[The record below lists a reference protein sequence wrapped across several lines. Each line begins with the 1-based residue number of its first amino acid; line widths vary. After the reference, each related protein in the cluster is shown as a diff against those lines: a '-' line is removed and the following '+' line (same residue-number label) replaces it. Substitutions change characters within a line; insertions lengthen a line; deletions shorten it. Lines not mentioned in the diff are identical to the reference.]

1 VQRYAATGWL
11 GLCIALSHRCST
23 YRAYSHAACA
33 ANFPSRGCARGVFQG
48 TRSGMSKAR
57 PVSAEALRINE
68 LVSQLNEHAYRY
80 YVLSQPS
87 VSDAEYDELF
97 RELQGLERAHP
108 ELVSSESPTQRVGG
122 APLTGFKTIQHR
134 IPMLSLDN
142 AMNENELVEFDEQ
155 VRRFLGKEGIQ
166 IDAVEYTVE
175 FKFDGVAVSLTY
187 ENGSLSQAATRG
199 DGTTGEDVTSNV
211 RTIKAIPL
219 KLRRDPE
226 PSGIVEI
233 RGEVLFRKKEF
244 EALNEERLA
253 RGEESFANPR
263 NAASG
268 SLRQLDPRE
277 TARRPL
283 WFFAYGIGVVDSI
296 DQTISALPLKPLTE
310 AMREVESCGFSISPG
325 FRSVRGIEQLVA
337 AYKTAEEERES
348 LPFEVDGLV
357 VKVNDARLQK
367 RLGFRQRSPR
377 WAIAAKFKPV
387 EAVTLLEDIIIQ
399 VGRTGALTPV
409 ACLKP
414 VRVGGVVVSRATL
427 HNHDEIERKGVL
439 IGDSVVVRRQGD
451 VIPAVVAP
459 ITSSRTGKERK
470 FIFPSECPECD
481 TPVERIPGEAVIRCP
496 NAHCPA
502 KLHNR
507 LLHYACRDGMDIE
520 GLGDK
525 MVALLLEHDVV
536 RDLPSLYEITVERLR
551 TLPRKGELS
560 SQNLVSRIAES
571 KHRPLD
577 RFIFA
582 LGIRHVGT
590 KTAMVLA
597 RHCKSVESF
606 LKLTETALL
615 KIEDVGPE
623 TARSIAAFLENERER
638 STVMGLL
645 RHGVTPAEI
654 VLDSS
659 KVEKLAGQTFVLTG
673 TFSSMSRKD
682 AEGKIEE
689 FGGKVSSSVSKKT
702 NYVVAGESPGS
713 KLDAA
718 KKHGVPVL
726 TEEELLAM
734 LR

>member
-1 VQRYAATGWL
+1 
-11 GLCIALSHRCST
+11 
-23 YRAYSHAACA
+23 
-33 ANFPSRGCARGVFQG
+33 
-48 TRSGMSKAR
+48 MSKVRNA
-57 PVSAEALRINE
+57 SIDAARINE

-97 RELQGLERAHP
+97 RELQGLEKAHA
-108 ELVSSESPTQRVGG
+108 ELIRSDSPTQRVGG
-122 APLTGFKTIQHR
+122 VPLAGFKTIQHR

-142 AMNENELVEFDEQ
+142 AMNEGELVEFDEQ
-155 VRRFLGKEGIQ
+155 VRRFLSKEGVQ

-187 ENGSLSQAATRG
+187 ENGALAQAATRG
-199 DGTTGEDVTSNV
+199 DGTAGEDVTSNV

-219 KLRRDPE
+219 KLRREPE
-226 PSGIVEI
+226 PSGILEI

-244 EALNEERLA
+244 DALNEERLR

-283 WFFAYGIGVVDSI
+283 WFFAYGIGVVDSQ
-296 DQTISALPLKPLTE
+296 DQAISSLTSKPLME
-310 AMREVESCGFSISPG
+310 AMREVEACGFSISPG
-325 FRSVRGIEQLVA
+325 FRTVRGVEQLVA
-337 AYKTAEEERES
+337 AYQRAEEERES

-357 VKVNDARLQK
+357 IKVNDVMLQE

-414 VRVGGVVVSRATL
+414 VRVGGVIVSRATL
-427 HNHDEIERKGVL
+427 HNQDEIERKGVM

-470 FIFPSECPECD
+470 FVFPSQCPECD
-481 TPVERIPGEAVIRCP
+481 APVERVSGEAVIRCP

-525 MVALLLEHDVV
+525 MVALLLEHDAV
-536 RDLPSLYEITVERLR
+536 RDLPSLYELTVERLR
-551 TLPRKGELS
+551 ALPRMGELS

-590 KTAMVLA
+590 KTAWVLA
-597 RHCKSVESF
+597 RHCRSVENF
-606 LKLTETALL
+606 LTLREEALL
-615 KIEDVGPE
+615 EIEEIGPE
-623 TARSIAAFLENERER
+623 TARSVAAFLENEHER
-638 STVMGLL
+638 SIVVGLL
-645 RHGVTPAEI
+645 RHGVKPAEI

-659 KVEKLAGQTFVLTG
+659 KAVKLAGRTFVLTG

-702 NYVVAGESPGS
+702 NYVVAGDSPGS

-718 KKHGVPVL
+718 KKLGVPVI
-726 TEEELLAM
+726 TEDELLAM
-734 LR
+734 LG